1 MTDLFLIKDNKTNYV
16 LAIFDQENLAEEAV
30 SKLNTKLLK
39 HYLKKYEM
47 SLNTLGFLCYHKRE
61 KYRTRI
67 RLLQRKLNFGFE
79 GPPVTDLLS
88 LDFIDVRY
96 TILNGKLNM
105 FDIKSEFEY
114 SFSTEPSE

>member
-1 MTDLFLIKDNKTNYV
+1 MTDLYLIKDSKTEHI
-16 LAIFDQENLAEEAV
+16 LAIFDQESLAEEAI

-39 HYLKKYEM
+39 HYLKKYEL

-67 RLLQRKLNFGFE
+67 RLLQRRLNFGFE
-79 GPPVTDLLS
+79 ESPVTDLLS
-88 LDFIDVRY
+88 FDFIDVRY
-96 TILNGKLNM
+96 TILNGKLNA

-114 SFSTEPSE
+114 SFSTESSE